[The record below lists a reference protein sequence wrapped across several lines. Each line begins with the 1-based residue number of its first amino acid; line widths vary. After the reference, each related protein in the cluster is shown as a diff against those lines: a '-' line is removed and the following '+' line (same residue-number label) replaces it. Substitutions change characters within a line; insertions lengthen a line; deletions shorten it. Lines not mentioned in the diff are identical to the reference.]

1 MIMTRA
7 TVLVIADVLAFAVYG
22 LRIIAYF
29 MR

>member
-7 TVLVIADVLAFAVYG
+7 TVLVIADVLSFAVYG